1 MAEFITKCPHCNS
14 ELQVQDEWIGMEVEC
29 PLCKKMF
36 VIQENSLQMQN
47 KQMVSPPKIQISIKE
62 LQDQVIVKAKQFFKS
77 KKIVG
82 ISIIAIVFAGVC
94 FSLYNIS
101 NLNKHKTNKN
111 LYTSDKISVSVTV
124 KDWMSPDDTVKY
136 SCEYKL
142 YADNQLIASR
152 NSCKLSA
159 DFLAVEVKKGACLR
173 AEMLIK
179 NGYGGIEKTLEGPSS
194 YGKMINVIANQAGES
209 FIIECCNLY
218 PSKN

>member
-1 MAEFITKCPHCNS
+1 MAEFITKCPHCNA
-14 ELQVQDEWIGMEVEC
+14 ELQVQNEWIGMEVEC
-29 PLCKKMF
+29 PQCKKMF

-124 KDWMSPDDTVKY
+124 KDWMSPDDKVKY

-159 DFLAVEVKKGACLR
+159 DFLAVEMKKGACLR

-179 NGYGGIEKTLEGPSS
+179 NTYGGIEKTLEGPSS
-194 YGKMINVIANQAGES
+194 YKKMINVFANQAGES
-209 FIIECCNLY
+209 FIIECCDLY
-218 PSKN
+218 K